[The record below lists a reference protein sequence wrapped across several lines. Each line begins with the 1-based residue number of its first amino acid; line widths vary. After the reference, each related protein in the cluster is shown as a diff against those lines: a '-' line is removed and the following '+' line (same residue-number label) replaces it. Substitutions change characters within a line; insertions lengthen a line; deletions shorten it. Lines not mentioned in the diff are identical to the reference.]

1 MFGSENRIEFH
12 FEAKALAY
20 VKQKKRQE
28 TKKYVSRIVII
39 IKKKEKNQQKTDFVL
54 KLDEEL
60 Q

>member
-1 MFGSENRIEFH
+1 LTII
-12 FEAKALAY
+12 K
-20 VKQKKRQE
+20 QE